1 MDVRHRICIG
11 IPTNRGVKAQTVK
24 SLMSIVNTF
33 KYDYEFVFATEGY
46 TIAENRTYIVN
57 KAKEARC
64 SHVLFVDDDMVFP
77 ANTLDKLLSHNV
89 EVVGVNSHSRTLP
102 LKSTVLVDGE
112 IKDELFECIQVGGGI
127 LLVQMKVFG
136 GVPEPWFEFVTYESG
151 QIKMGEDAFFCEE
164 VYRAGWKV
172 YCDGSIEVGHI
183 GDYIY

>member
-1 MDVRHRICIG
+1 MDAKPRICIG
-11 IPTNRGVKAQTVK
+11 IPTNRGVKPRTVL

-33 KYDYEFVFATEGY
+33 KYDYEFVIATEGY

-64 SHVLFVDDDMVFP
+64 THVLFIDDDMVFP
-77 ANTLDKLLSHNV
+77 ANTLDKLMSHNK
-89 EVVGVNSHSRTLP
+89 EVVGVNSNSRVLP

-127 LLVQMKVFG
+127 LLVDMKVFD
-136 GVPEPWFEFVTYESG
+136 GVPMPWFQFETFDTG
-151 QIKMGEDAFFCEE
+151 QIKMGEDAYFCEE

-172 YCDGSIEVGHI
+172 YCDGSINVGHI
-183 GDYIY
+183 GDYTY